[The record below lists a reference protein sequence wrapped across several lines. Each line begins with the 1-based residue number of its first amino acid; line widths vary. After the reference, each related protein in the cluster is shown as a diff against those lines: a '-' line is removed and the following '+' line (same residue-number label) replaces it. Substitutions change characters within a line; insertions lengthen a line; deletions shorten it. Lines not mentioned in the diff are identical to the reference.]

1 MTTSIPTPLDA
12 RLIADARPSPA
23 PAGAGVR
30 AAGPWLESDGER
42 LLVRGTTYG
51 TFAQRDGQPFPSRT
65 VVAADFAAIASAGAN
80 VVRTYTVPPVWLL
93 DAAAAAGLRV
103 LVGLPWEQHVA
114 FLDDPGRA
122 ASIEARVRAG
132 VRACARH
139 SAVLCFAVGNEI
151 PAAIVRWHGARRVER
166 FLRRLCTAVREEHP
180 GALVT
185 YVNYPSTEYLELPF
199 LDLVCFNVFLED
211 ETSFEAYI
219 ARLQNLTGDRPLLLT
234 EIGLDSRRNGAA
246 EQARLLARQLRTA
259 YRLGVAGAFVF
270 AWTDEWH
277 RGGHDVDDWDFGLV
291 DRDRRPKPALHA
303 VTEVFAEPV
312 PAPAAGWP
320 QATVVVCSYNGSR
333 WIAECLEAL
342 QALEYPN
349 YEIVVVDDGS
359 TDATASITVGFP
371 AVRLISTPNGG
382 LSRARNR
389 GLEEATGE
397 VIAYLDDDAR
407 PHPSWLTHMV
417 LALEAGEH
425 VGVGGPNLA
434 PAQDGATAEC
444 VALAPGGPTH
454 VLVADREAEHVP
466 GCNMAFRTA
475 SLRAIGG
482 FDPTFR
488 IAGDDVD
495 MCWRLQERGDTIAFT
510 PAAIVW
516 HHCRSSISGYL
527 RQQFQYGRAEAM
539 LEARWPE
546 RYNRRGHARWQG
558 RVYGD
563 ALAAGMARR
572 RTRIEY
578 GTWGQGL
585 FQARIPA
592 GPGTLATLV
601 RMPEWYL
608 AQATLVA
615 LGALGLLWTPLLAA
629 LALAVLT
636 AGATTLEHARTAARA
651 PVRGPRSR
659 RRAGAMRVVIAAL
672 HALQP
677 LARFAGREQER
688 RRRPRPGQ
696 LGDPRPRTAVIW
708 SERWSSPET
717 WLAELERIL
726 APARPRRGGSTDR
739 WDLGVRGGALGTAR
753 LRATH
758 EEHGSGR
765 QLARL
770 RTWAVPSRAALAT
783 VPALGLLAGLAVSG
797 GAAAVGLI
805 LGVGAAGLGGR
816 ALRDCCRAL
825 AALRTGVDVQL
836 RRRAVAPAQS
846 HPSTDAPL
854 GAEYE
859 EAA

>member
-1 MTTSIPTPLDA
+1 MTASFPTPLA
-12 RLIADARPSPA
+12 PRPTADARRSPA
-23 PAGAGVR
+23 LAGGTVR
-30 AAGPWLESDGER
+30 TAGPWLESDGER

-51 TFAQRDGQPFPSRT
+51 TFAEHGGRPFPSPEL
-65 VVAADFAAIASAGAN
+65 VAADFAAMAAAGAG
-80 VVRTYTVPPVWLL
+80 VVRIYTVPPVWLL

-103 LVGLPWEQHVA
+103 MVGLPWEQHVA
-114 FLDDPGRA
+114 FLDEPSRA
-122 ASIEARVRAG
+122 AAIEARVRAG
-132 VRACARH
+132 VRACAGH
-139 SAVLCFAVGNEI
+139 PAVLCFAVGNEI

-166 FLRRLCTAVREEHP
+166 FLQRLCTAVREEHP

-211 ETSFEAYI
+211 EASFEAYV
-219 ARLQNLTGDRPLLLT
+219 ARLQNLAGDRPLLLT

-246 EQARLLARQLRTA
+246 EQARMLARQLRIA

-291 DRDRRPKPALHA
+291 DRARRPKPALSA
-303 VTEVFAEPV
+303 IAEVFAEPV
-312 PAPAAGWP
+312 PAPAGGWP
-320 QATVVVCSYNGSR
+320 RATVVVCSYNGSR
-333 WIAECLEAL
+333 WIGECLEAL
-342 QALEYPN
+342 EALEYPN
-349 YEIVVVDDGS
+349 YEIVVIDDGS
-359 TDATASITVGFP
+359 TDATASITEDFP
-371 AVRLISTPNGG
+371 AVRLISTANGG

-389 GLEEATGE
+389 GLEAATGE

-407 PHPSWLTHMV
+407 PHPAWLTHLV
-417 LALEAGEH
+417 LALQGSEH
-425 VGVGGPNLA
+425 AGVGGPNLA
-434 PAQDGATAEC
+434 PAHDGATAEC

-454 VLVADREAEHVP
+454 VLIADREAEHVP

-475 SLRAIGG
+475 ALRAIGG

-495 MCWRLQERGDTIAFT
+495 VCWRLQERGDTIGFT

-516 HHCRSSISGYL
+516 HHCRSSLRAYL

-539 LEARWPE
+539 LEARWPQ

-572 RTRIEY
+572 RTRVEY

-585 FQARIPA
+585 FQARIA
-592 GPGTLATLV
+592 AEPGLLATLV

-608 AQATLVA
+608 AQAALLA
-615 LGALGLLWTPLLAA
+615 LGVLGLLWTPLLAA
-629 LALAVLT
+629 GAVAVVT
-636 AGATTLEHARTAARA
+636 AAATTLEHARTAARA
-651 PVRGPRSR
+651 PLRRPRSR
-659 RRAGAMRVVIAAL
+659 RRAGAMRVVIAGL

-688 RRRPRPGQ
+688 RRRQRAGA
-696 LGDPRPRTAVIW
+696 LGDPRPRTALIW
-708 SERWSSPET
+708 SERWSAPET
-717 WLAELERIL
+717 WLADLERIL
-726 APARPRRGGSTDR
+726 EPARPRRGGLTDR

-758 EEHGSGR
+758 EEHGAGR

-770 RTWAVPSRAALAT
+770 RTWAVPSRAALAI
-783 VPALGLLAGLAVSG
+783 VPLLALLAGLAAAG
-797 GAAAVGLI
+797 GAAVVGVI
-805 LGVGAAGLGGR
+805 LALGAAAIAAR

-825 AALRTGVDVQL
+825 AALRTGVDVQR
-836 RRRAVAPAQS
+836 RRRAVAPA
-846 HPSTDAPL
+846 HAHASTDARL
-854 GAEYE
+854 RADLE